1 MYDIRNKQITFN
13 PMDGHHPSNIGNKAS
28 DHATNGSNQK
38 QSLELPLNKSFYNY
52 SFNHLSMLHIYIYI
66 CIYIYTCISQ
76 CFTYHIYIYIIETR
90 LDNDYSRH
98 CFLFTPTCVTLRLT
112 VETSRTALDPYENHL
127 DYRSWGLVFQQFH
140 FKM

>member
-28 DHATNGSNQK
+28 DHATNVSNQK

-66 CIYIYTCISQ
+66 CIYILQGPMFVKPVSCKKNGP
-76 CFTYHIYIYIIETR
+76 F
-90 LDNDYSRH
+90 
-98 CFLFTPTCVTLRLT
+98 FG
-112 VETSRTALDPYENHL
+112 TA
-127 DYRSWGLVFQQFH
+127 
-140 FKM
+140 

>member
-38 QSLELPLNKSFYNY
+38 QTLELPLNKSFYNY

-66 CIYIYTCISQ
+66 CIYIYIYMYIAMLHIS
-76 CFTYHIYIYIIETR
+76 HIYVY
-90 LDNDYSRH
+90 
-98 CFLFTPTCVTLRLT
+98 
-112 VETSRTALDPYENHL
+112 
-127 DYRSWGLVFQQFH
+127 YRD
-140 FKM
+140 